1 MRGST
6 SLWCVVPFTV
16 TLIFAIQ
23 HPSDSRKTA
32 GSKTH
37 KSSDYWQS
45 RSLRQSDKNCTL
57 FCERMPQDRRDRNV
71 IHGCAG
77 TGRRDRKSSSIPSGV
92 TGCYNPRF
100 CLETSCRALQASSRS
115 ASQLTVAE
123 RLLIVFGWKGTGCGY

>member
-37 KSSDYWQS
+37 NAVITGSAG
-45 RSLRQSDKNCTL
+45 SLRQSEKNCTL

-71 IHGCAG
+71 IGKAP
-77 TGRRDRKSSSIPSGV
+77 RYLSGV
-92 TGCYNPRF
+92 TGC
-100 CLETSCRALQASSRS
+100 TIHGSALRPHAAHSKPAADPHRN
-115 ASQLTVAE
+115 
-123 RLLIVFGWKGTGCGY
+123 